1 MPWGR
6 VTQLHLHISVLKPW
20 ASHHSS
26 QRWILAREEKAPAA
40 SCRFTTLAHTAV
52 LPFLSVICVHIVY
65 LKVTL
70 CARERDF
77 FSIISNTLSST
88 EEKKRKSFALTFL
101 KKVAGYVNSHKWSQ
115 GEEFVEDSQWI
126 QLEGG
131 AEALYGSRA
140 EHTGEKLCF
149 KALKIFKGK
158 IPEILCLP
166 AEMPPAI

>member
-1 MPWGR
+1 MDFGTRGKGAGW
-6 VTQLHLHISVLKPW
+6 L
-20 ASHHSS
+20 
-26 QRWILAREEKAPAA
+26 
-40 SCRFTTLAHTAV
+40 
-52 LPFLSVICVHIVY
+52 LSIHDACTY
-65 LKVTL
+65 FRSTFFERYL
-70 CARERDF
+70 CAQSLFEGDSLWKGEGF
-77 FSIISNTLSST
+77 FFNHFKHLVLNGR
-88 EEKKRKSFALTFL
+88 KKRKSFALTFL